1 MHDITRRQSNN
12 KRSQRKNRRN
22 NGQLTTTQP
31 LVERSRFSQS
41 RVQVQ
46 KFSRV
51 TSGPSIGI
59 IPATGIGGSAQFDMQ
74 MAFSLSNT
82 LTYIHGVLYSTD
94 ANPGASEFIALY
106 DEYALESV
114 EISCMLDLN
123 SVNPGAAGTM
133 SLPICSIVYDPNDSS
148 SCALSDVLQYQDLHV
163 VQLGNQRTPNGYV
176 LKCKPRSGT
185 TFLDATGSVVGSG
198 PSSIADDWKSTK
210 WSNILFYGVKFFF
223 DLSGST
229 LATEGGTFRTYTKY
243 NWKMKSSI

>member
-12 KRSQRKNRRN
+12 KRGQRKNRQN
-22 NGQLTTTQP
+22 NGQSTVRQP
-31 LVERSRFSQS
+31 LVERNRFSQS
-41 RVQVQ
+41 RNQVQ

-59 IPATGIGGSAQFDMQ
+59 IPATGIAGSANFDMQ
-74 MAFSLSNT
+74 MAFSLSDT
-82 LTYIHGVLYSTD
+82 LTYVHGVLYSTD
-94 ANPGASEFIALY
+94 ANPGSSEFTALY

-114 EISCMLDLN
+114 EVSCMLDLN

-133 SLPICSIVYDPNDSS
+133 SLPICSIVYDPNDVN
-148 SCALSDVLQYQDLHV
+148 SCSLSDVLQYQDLHI

-185 TFLDATGSVVGSG
+185 TFLDATGNVQGSG
-198 PSSIADDWKSTK
+198 PSSNGDDWKSTK
-210 WSNILFYGVKFFF
+210 WPTIPFYGLKFFF

-243 NWKMKSSI
+243 NWKMKASI